1 VTARTCGNPTVGRD
15 IEKVYL
21 VRNGGPLP
29 MARINN
35 VDVERLRGFEEQ
47 IRHEPAAAR
56 RTQVIE
62 GKWLPGEGGA
72 QFRSVIAFEGGK
84 ATLDTDNPTFMGGG
98 GTLPGPMHYCFFG
111 LASCYTGVFAST
123 ASLLGIPLRNLSVR
137 VEADVNFSKV
147 YGISED
153 PIMEEIRVVL
163 TVESDA
169 PEERI
174 REAEE
179 LALQRCPVVFTLRNR
194 VPLTPSL
201 EIRKETAAG
210 GEAA

>member
-1 VTARTCGNPTVGRD
+1 
-15 IEKVYL
+15 
-21 VRNGGPLP
+21 
-29 MARINN
+29 MARISN
-35 VDVERLRGFEEQ
+35 VDVERLRAFEEQ
-47 IRHEPAAAR
+47 IRRETAAAR
-56 RTQVIE
+56 KTQVIE
-62 GKWLPGEGGA
+62 GEWLLKEGGP
-72 QFRSVIAFEGGK
+72 QFRSVITFEGGE
-84 ATLDTDNPTFMGGG
+84 ATFDTDNPTFMGGG

-123 ASLLGIPLRNLSVR
+123 ASLLGIPLRKLSVR

-163 TVESDA
+163 TVESGA